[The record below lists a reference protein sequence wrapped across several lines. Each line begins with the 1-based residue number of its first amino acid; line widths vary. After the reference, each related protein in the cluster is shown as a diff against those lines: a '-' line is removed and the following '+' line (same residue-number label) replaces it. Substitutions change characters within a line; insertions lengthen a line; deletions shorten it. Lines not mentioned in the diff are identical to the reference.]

1 MNKIAELFQIE
12 GKILE
17 AVPHGCGYINDTYA
31 VSCELED
38 GSKKRYILQRIN
50 HDIFKNPEALMDNF
64 VMICDYLKDIVAK
77 KGGNPDRE
85 TLTVIPTKQG
95 EKGVWTEGKYYRM
108 LAFIEDTVCYDVCQG
123 TEDFY
128 KCAKAFGNFQMM
140 LKDFPAD
147 KLTETIPNFHNTP
160 VRFETFLKAVEEN
173 KSGRAHLVQ
182 EEIKFILDRKA
193 VTDSLMDLLKA
204 GEIPLKVTHN
214 DTKLS
219 NILMDAKTN
228 DSLCIIDL
236 DTIMPGLVAYDF
248 GDSIRAGACYTAEDE
263 KDLSKVYLVM
273 ELFEA
278 YVKGFIEGA
287 GTGLSKKEIETL
299 PLGAKVITLEQGIRF
314 LTDYLDG
321 DLYYKTQYEEH
332 NLDRTRTQLK
342 LVADMEAKWDEMNNV
357 IKKYSNN

>member
-17 AVPHGCGYINDTYA
+17 VVPHGGGYINDTYA
-31 VSCELED
+31 VTCEKED

-50 HDIFKNPEALMDNF
+50 HDIFKNPEALMENF
-64 VMICDYLKDIVAK
+64 VMVCDYLKNMVEK
-77 KGGNPDRE
+77 QGGDPSRE
-85 TLTVIPTKQG
+85 TLTVIPTKSG
-95 EKGVWTEGKYYRM
+95 ENGVWTEGKYYRM
-108 LAFIEDTVCYDVCQG
+108 LLFIEDTVCYDVCQG
-123 TEDFY
+123 PEDFY
-128 KCAKAFGNFQMM
+128 KCAKAFGDFQYM
-140 LKDFPAD
+140 LKDFPAE
-147 KLTETIPNFHNTP
+147 KLSETIPNFHNTP
-160 VRFETFLKAVEEN
+160 VRFQTFLKAVEEN

-182 EEIKFILDRKA
+182 DEINFILERKGA
-193 VTDSLMDLLKA
+193 TDSLIGLLNEGKL
-204 GEIPLKVTHN
+204 PLKVTHN

-228 DSLCIIDL
+228 DSLCVIDL
-236 DTIMPGLVAYDF
+236 DTIMPGLAAYDF

-263 KDLSKVYLVM
+263 KDLSKVFLVM

-278 YVKGFIEGA
+278 YVKGFIEG
-287 GTGLSKKEIETL
+287 SKKGLTKKEVETL

-321 DLYYKTQYEEH
+321 DLYYKTQYPEH

-342 LVADMEAKWDEMNNV
+342 LVADMEEKWDEMNQI
-357 IKKYSNN
+357 IKKYSE